1 MLRLFFTS
9 GQFLRKFNLPQTF
22 IKVFNKTA
30 TAKSKLAT
38 TYVKISK
45 GHKGK
50 PILNA
55 ISVFGFKAVSKNKQV
70 M

>member
-22 IKVFNKTA
+22 IKVFYKTA

-38 TYVKISK
+38 TYVKFSK
-45 GHKGK
+45 GHKVK

-55 ISVFGFKAVSKNKQV
+55 ISVFGFKTVSKNKQV